1 MTTSIEQL
9 SQNLQQLLI
18 DDANEI
24 GRTSGFIRRER
35 KLTGA
40 SFAQSLIFGWQSNPK
55 ASLEELCQSAA
66 VSGVQISPQG
76 LQERLNSPQACE
88 FLYQL
93 LTRAM
98 SYIVE
103 ASGVR
108 HDLLAQFTGVYIQD
122 STKIELPSV
131 LSDMW
136 QANKSTEA
144 SLKVQTM
151 LDYQAGSLHL
161 KLATGREND
170 CPLQTI
176 DLPAGSL
183 RLADVGYFKVQVF
196 DALTQQRV
204 YWLSRVPAK
213 VGIWQDDHSVH
224 FAHWLAQQPDTIIDQ
239 QIELSAQRLPCRLI
253 ALRVP
258 EEIAEQRRKRTH
270 TEARDRT
277 HSQLKQETIALCDW
291 TLLATN
297 LTTDQLSVTDAL
309 CLLRTRWQIELLF
322 KLWKQDLSLD
332 EWRSKQPYQI
342 LCEVYA
348 KLLMALI
355 QHWML
360 IVSCWHDPQRSLVK
374 ATSVLRKHALHI
386 LSHLFNFTALTQCLK
401 TIFPTLTRCRIQNR
415 KTRPAT
421 FQLLARSS
429 S

>member
-9 SQNLQQLLI
+9 SQLLQQLFI
-18 DDANEI
+18 RDANEI

-40 SFAQSLIFGWQSNPK
+40 SFAQSVIFGWQSNPR

-76 LQERLNSPQACE
+76 LQERLNSPQACD
-88 FLYQL
+88 FMYQL
-93 LTRAM
+93 LTQALTYM
-98 SYIVE
+98 VE
-103 ASGVR
+103 ASGAR
-108 HDLLAQFTGVYIQD
+108 EDLLSQFTGVYIQD
-122 STKIELPSV
+122 STKIELPSE
-131 LSDMW
+131 LSDVW

-161 KLATGREND
+161 KLATGRAND
-170 CPLQTI
+170 CPLQTV

-183 RLADVGYFKVQVF
+183 RLADVGYFKAKIF
-196 DALTQQRV
+196 DELTQQGV

-213 VGIWQDDHSVH
+213 VGIWQTDHTVH
-224 FAHWLAQQPDTIIDQ
+224 LAHWLAQQSDSIIDQ

-253 ALRVP
+253 AVRVP
-258 EEIAEQRRKRTH
+258 ETVAQQRRKRTRL
-270 TEARDRT
+270 EAQDRS

-291 TLLATN
+291 TLIVTN
-297 LTTDQLSVTDAL
+297 LTTEQVSVPEAL

-322 KLWKQDLSLD
+322 KLWKQDLSVD
-332 EWRSKQPYQI
+332 EWRSKNPYQI

-348 KLLMALI
+348 KLLIALI
-355 QHWML
+355 QHWMM
-360 IVSCWHDPQRSLVK
+360 IVSCWDDEQRSLVK
-374 ATSVLRKHALHI
+374 STCVLRKHALHI
-386 LSHLFNFTALTQCLK
+386 LSHLADFNALIHCLA
-401 TIFPTLTRCRIQNR
+401 TIFPTLARCRIQKR

-421 FQLLARSS
+421 FQLLARSYP
-429 S
+429 